1 MEIILKKNRRQEFWT
16 LLFRV
21 YVEIPKY
28 AIYLKMLKT
37 QWNARMYDKFM
48 FQRHENR
55 GTKALE
61 ALESRGWTTFQP
73 FYHGEKRRSCAKRVR
88 ETRERTEGENNRGEG
103 SLDGPLSL
111 PLFPR
116 NSSGRKKFALT
127 RGNCATR
134 CRTKERE
141 LLVTRCN
148 PRMALN
154 ASSRSKLC
162 PVVRKL

>member
-73 FYHGEKRRSCAKRVR
+73 FCHGEKRRSCAKRVR

-111 PLFPR
+111 SPSFHEILR
-116 NSSGRKKFALT
+116 DEKN
-127 RGNCATR
+127 
-134 CRTKERE
+134 
-141 LLVTRCN
+141 LLWQGVIAR
-148 PRMALN
+148 LG
-154 ASSRSKLC
+154 
-162 PVVRKL
+162 VVRKKESYLLLVVIPGWH

>member
-1 MEIILKKNRRQEFWT
+1 MLSRLSCPNRVNNHELNTIGARIDRIKLSINKFVVSLKPRIRVMMLKISYENYCKKEIRVLNKLFP

-61 ALESRGWTTFQP
+61 ALESRG
-73 FYHGEKRRSCAKRVR
+73 
-88 ETRERTEGENNRGEG
+88 
-103 SLDGPLSL
+103 
-111 PLFPR
+111 
-116 NSSGRKKFALT
+116 
-127 RGNCATR
+127 
-134 CRTKERE
+134 
-141 LLVTRCN
+141 
-148 PRMALN
+148 
-154 ASSRSKLC
+154 
-162 PVVRKL
+162 